1 MGQSISSAGHAGPAG
16 DVPVFNCVVNVAQPN
31 AEGIVVARVANLAG
45 MEARGKTEREAL
57 SKIVAVFKAE
67 MKRLHTAGAPVPWV
81 DPVAKPGPNESQRL
95 IAVHL

>member
-1 MGQSISSAGHAGPAG
+1 MGHSIPSAGHAGQAG

-57 SKIVAVFKAE
+57 SLIVASFKAE
-67 MKRLHTAGAPVPWV
+67 MKRLHAAGTPVRWV
-81 DPVAKPGPNESQRL
+81 DPIEKPGSNESQRL